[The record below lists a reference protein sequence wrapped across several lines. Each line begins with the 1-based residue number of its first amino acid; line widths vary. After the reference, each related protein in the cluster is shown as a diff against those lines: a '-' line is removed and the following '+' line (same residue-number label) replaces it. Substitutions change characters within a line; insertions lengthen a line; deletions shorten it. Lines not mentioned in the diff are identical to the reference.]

1 MNLKYWHSS
10 DFTQFLM
17 SSVGQRDC
25 KGTETGMPAADAALA
40 HTLHPGCCMFQIN
53 FKIHSQNATQMQQ
66 VAADF

>member
-1 MNLKYWHSS
+1 
-10 DFTQFLM
+10 M
-17 SSVGQRDC
+17 SSVGQRDW

-53 FKIHSQNATQMQQ
+53 FKIDSQNATQMQQ